1 MTPRRM
7 ALAAALVL
15 TVVFLSPI
23 AYLAGQRA
31 GVWLSTPAAE
41 RSGPWP
47 SVDEGERES
56 AAPAERAKPQVRP
69 ASARS
74 SPAERALPR
83 SARSQSVTTSPS
95 YAHSSGTEAAC
106 ASISRLMW
114 VRISRFAPTRPACAV
129 MSG

>member
-41 RSGPWP
+41 RSGP
-47 SVDEGERES
+47 
-56 AAPAERAKPQVRP
+56 
-69 ASARS
+69 
-74 SPAERALPR
+74 
-83 SARSQSVTTSPS
+83 
-95 YAHSSGTEAAC
+95 
-106 ASISRLMW
+106 
-114 VRISRFAPTRPACAV
+114 
-129 MSG
+129 

>member
-7 ALAAALVL
+7 ALAAVLVL

-56 AAPAERAKPQVRP
+56 SVAPAERAKPQVRP
-69 ASARS
+69 GFG
-74 SPAERALPR
+74 E
-83 SARSQSVTTSPS
+83 
-95 YAHSSGTEAAC
+95 
-106 ASISRLMW
+106 I
-114 VRISRFAPTRPACAV
+114 
-129 MSG
+129 

>member
-7 ALAAALVL
+7 ALAAVLVL

-31 GVWLSTPAAE
+31 GVWLSAPAAE

-47 SVDEGERES
+47 SVDEGDRES

-69 ASARS
+69 GFG
-74 SPAERALPR
+74 E
-83 SARSQSVTTSPS
+83 
-95 YAHSSGTEAAC
+95 
-106 ASISRLMW
+106 I
-114 VRISRFAPTRPACAV
+114 
-129 MSG
+129 